1 MSRSYS
7 PVLNFRHLDDCKQ
20 SGCPRHTIRAIYNHT
35 IDMVDFE
42 IDGKTQ
48 YLFDPNEWIAMMQSF
63 NAIEGSPEWI
73 NDELTKTSH
82 DTLPVR

>member
-1 MSRSYS
+1 
-7 PVLNFRHLDDCKQ
+7 
-20 SGCPRHTIRAIYNHT
+20 
-35 IDMVDFE
+35 MVDFE